1 MRIPF
6 PVHIPLRYVVGFAT
20 LLCIIQL
27 LQGTSP
33 YFSVCCFLFI
43 IISGIAFNLAGGFS
57 RTSGGYVFFYTVLTV
72 IVGVCWKAVLGEPAD
87 SNLLVPLLTIQVFLG
102 SSVALLAAVYLSR
115 KLTTKRALLGSL
127 VTDENMQ
134 NATIGCMVTGFVLGF
149 LLLVVPKGNGS
160 VLSALAQV
168 NRFLPMAIILGVIHQ
183 IRKSGGT
190 SSINLPVVL
199 SATCQF
205 CLGLVGF
212 SKEGMFTPFVCWI
225 IAAASQQYKVT
236 LYQIVGG
243 VLAVIFMF
251 QFLVPYSQYGRNF
264 RSETGSFSEDVDTAI
279 SLLSDLETARRE
291 ERATAE
297 TSYEAD
303 VRGYYN
309 APQGF
314 LDRLEMISVDDKLI
328 NLTDQG
334 HVFGLYP
341 ILFSFENLVPHILWP
356 NKPSIGFG
364 NLYAHEIGGMAE
376 DDYTTGIS
384 FSPAGESFHM
394 ARWIGIFLI
403 APIMWIML
411 FTLYDS
417 LCGDVRR
424 APWGLLVLA
433 IFSHAAPEGMLTGI
447 VYMLGFTC
455 ASIIFAALSAAYV
468 MPIFGTLIAGP
479 GRRRIGRSVPVR
491 SIPRRAGGLGDSPA
505 ATRADR

>member
-6 PVHIPLRYVVGFAT
+6 PVHIPLWYVVGFAT

-27 LQGTSP
+27 LQGTSSF
-33 YFSVCCFLFI
+33 FSVCCFLFI

-134 NATIGCMVTGFVLGF
+134 NATIGCMVTGFVLSF

-309 APQGF
+309 TP
-314 LDRLEMISVDDKLI
+314 RVS
-328 NLTDQG
+328 
-334 HVFGLYP
+334 
-341 ILFSFENLVPHILWP
+341 
-356 NKPSIGFG
+356 
-364 NLYAHEIGGMAE
+364 
-376 DDYTTGIS
+376 
-384 FSPAGESFHM
+384 
-394 ARWIGIFLI
+394 WI
-403 APIMWIML
+403 
-411 FTLYDS
+411 
-417 LCGDVRR
+417 
-424 APWGLLVLA
+424 
-433 IFSHAAPEGMLTGI
+433 
-447 VYMLGFTC
+447 
-455 ASIIFAALSAAYV
+455 AS
-468 MPIFGTLIAGP
+468 
-479 GRRRIGRSVPVR
+479 R
-491 SIPRRAGGLGDSPA
+491 
-505 ATRADR
+505 